1 MISIARKKS
10 MFKSFV
16 KVGCFFALS
25 FVTAC
30 GLETYQSGDLP
41 TKARLNAVRE
51 GKTREDVVRLLG
63 QPAYQASAVD
73 GVQDGSFFV
82 YAKIRKES
90 RAFFDPKET
99 DREIY
104 VITFNRQNVVTG
116 VQRLTAADGKNVPYD
131 ATETKTGGRELST
144 LEQIAKN
151 FGRYDAGGRDST
163 AR

>member
-1 MISIARKKS
+1 

-16 KVGCFFALS
+16 KIGCFFAMAA
-25 FVTAC
+25 TAAC
-30 GLETYQSGDLP
+30 GLETHQSGDLP
-41 TKARLNAVRE
+41 TKARLNAVRTGHTKE
-51 GKTREDVVRLLG
+51 AVVRLLG
-63 QPAYQASAVD
+63 QPAYRAGVAD
-73 GVQDGSFFV
+73 GVKDGSFFV

-90 RAFFDPKET
+90 RAFLDPKET

-104 VITFNRQNVVTG
+104 VISFNAQNKVTD
-116 VQRLTAADGKNVPYD
+116 VTYLTAADGIDVSYD
-131 ATETKTGGRELST
+131 PTETKAGGRELST